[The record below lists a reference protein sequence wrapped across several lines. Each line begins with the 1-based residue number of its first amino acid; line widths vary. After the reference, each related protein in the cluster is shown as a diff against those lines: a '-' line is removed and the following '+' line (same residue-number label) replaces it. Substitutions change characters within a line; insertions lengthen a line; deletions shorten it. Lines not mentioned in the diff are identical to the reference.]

1 MTSVETSVETN
12 VETGAGGTGPAATAI
27 VFVDTHP
34 DRYAMSV
41 RSLLDRT
48 NLDVV
53 VGTLYNVFAPEF
65 VSFATTHPGR
75 VTVRPV
81 GSVAELC
88 NVVYAERRSHIVAVT
103 DAVVLPP
110 DPFGSALA
118 WLRDDI
124 RIATVSFLSNAAD
137 FLSFPIRNLPTDR
150 PVDGHD
156 EISITRALRTLS
168 PAAEPAPI
176 MFAAG
181 AVVVLGAGA
190 LGAVGE
196 LVAPASARFDIAV
209 ADFSAHARAK
219 GFVDIAD
226 TSTFVSRP
234 SDVAVH
240 PIADTLTSDDR
251 GWLLHRHQSMVA
263 FLEQERMSGSS
274 RFSMAHQVAR
284 VKVTGL
290 RILVD
295 GSCFGPNEVGTQV
308 ATTHTIRALAAHP
321 QVREICVVLPGA
333 VPAYAADVLTGAKV
347 RAAPIGPGGLSG
359 FGPVDIAFRPFQ
371 PVPGWD
377 LAAWHGIAPRLVI
390 SVLDTIAFHNGGY
403 FASTGAWLAYRDTFV
418 ACVRAADAVTV
429 ISNDVADQMHLHGFP
444 IDASRVVAIPLGT
457 EHLSADVPTQLPAE
471 LLARGFS
478 AGRFALCLGVN
489 YTHKNRELAIDAHE
503 LLRARGHDLALVL
516 AGAAVPHGTTR
527 VAEGRRGTHG
537 HVFVLP
543 EVAAAERNWLLRHA
557 SLVWYPSS
565 AEGFGLVPF
574 EAAVF
579 DTPTVAVDFGAVR
592 ELAGRAA
599 GDDVPV
605 LAADWT
611 PGSLADAGERLL
623 NDPDLARRHAEA
635 LREAGRRYS
644 WSVTAD
650 ALVEL
655 FRATLAQPR
664 R

>member
-1 MTSVETSVETN
+1 M
-12 VETGAGGTGPAATAI
+12 TGPLTGPEIAPRTGIGATAA

-34 DRYAMSV
+34 DRYAFSV

-48 NLDVV
+48 DLDVV
-53 VGTLYNVFAPEF
+53 VGTLYNVFAAEF
-65 VSFATTHPGR
+65 ASFATSHPGR

-81 GSVAELC
+81 GSVCELC
-88 NVVYAERRSHIVAVT
+88 NAVYAERRTHVVAVT

-110 DPFGSALA
+110 DPFATAFA

-124 RIATVSFLSNAAD
+124 RVATVSFLSNAAE
-137 FLSFPIRNLPTDR
+137 FLSFPVRNLPVDR

-168 PAAEPAPI
+168 PVAAPAPI
-176 MFAAG
+176 MFAVG

-209 ADFSAHARAK
+209 ADFSARARAK

-226 TSTFVSRP
+226 TSTFIARP

-240 PIADTLTSDDR
+240 PIADTLTPDDR

-263 FLEQERMSGSS
+263 FLEQERMSGAS

-308 ATTHTIRALAAHP
+308 ATTHTIRALAGHP
-321 QVREICVVLPGA
+321 DVREVCVVLPGP
-333 VPAYAADVLTGAKV
+333 VPGYAAATLTAPKV
-347 RAAPIGPGGLSG
+347 HAAPLGAGGLAA

-377 LAAWHGIAPRLVI
+377 LAAWHGVAPRLVI

-403 FASTGAWLAYRDTFV
+403 FATSGEWLAYRDTLI
-418 ACVRAADAVTV
+418 AAVRAADAVTV
-429 ISNDVADQMHLHGFP
+429 ISRDVADQMHLHGFP
-444 IDASRVVAIPLGT
+444 IDASRVVPIPLGA
-457 EHLSADVPTQLPAE
+457 EHLRADVPTVLPAE
-471 LLARGFS
+471 LLARGFG

-489 YTHKNRELAIDAHE
+489 YTHKNRELAMDAHE
-503 LLRARGHDLALVL
+503 LMRARGHDLALVL

-527 VAEGRRGTHG
+527 VAEGRRGTHE

-543 EVAAAERNWLLRHA
+543 EVSSAERNWLLRHA

-574 EAAVF
+574 EAAAF

-592 ELAGRAA
+592 ELAGGSS

-605 LAADWT
+605 LATDWT
-611 PGSLADAGERLL
+611 AAALADAGERLL
-623 NDPDLARRHAEA
+623 SDPDLARRHAETVRA
-635 LREAGRRYS
+635 AGRRYS
-644 WSVTAD
+644 WTATAG

-655 FRATLAQPR
+655 FRTTLANPR